1 MRLSQPAISSM
12 LGAAGVG
19 TGVGVGVGV
28 GVMGA
33 GVNTGVEAGASLW
46 LTFIAAEGRGGSLFE
61 LRIKNTSI
69 KAIIIME
76 TIAII
81 AAGLRLRFGAD
92 GSERPHFWQNIASSS
107 FEV

>member
-19 TGVGVGVGV
+19 TGVGTGVGA
-28 GVMGA
+28 GA

-69 KAIIIME
+69 RAIIIME